1 VLTRSFAGGQLNL
14 ELDKIRTLIDR
25 DHDHAPQSEQPRK
38 VLLHPLSLLTLRVM
52 TTQSLVRA
60 ADVSTLR
67 PSPRCFSKGSKNAII
82 APAETPT
89 LIHGMIAAKVVG
101 RIELLNGEVERL
113 GREAVDRELDR
124 LIGELVSE
132 RDGAGDRDA
141 SPAMRVCNGCGT
153 AKLRSSAAAAPARR
167 VGAGRI
173 GPALK
178 HDVRS
183 RRRRQTPSPFRAP
196 SRARDGSK
204 RPGLFERELRRWLI
218 SSGFAEVRGGRLV
231 ATTDG
236 FSTPCAVFGEG

>member
-1 VLTRSFAGGQLNL
+1 
-14 ELDKIRTLIDR
+14 
-25 DHDHAPQSEQPRK
+25 
-38 VLLHPLSLLTLRVM
+38 VLLLDLEP
-52 TTQSLVRA
+52 
-60 ADVSTLR
+60 
-67 PSPRCFSKGSKNAII
+67 
-82 APAETPT
+82 
-89 LIHGMIAAKVVG
+89 MIAAKVVG
-101 RIELLNGEVERL
+101 RLELLNGEVERL
-113 GREAVDRELDR
+113 VREAVDREVDR

-153 AKLRSSAAAAPARR
+153 AKLPSAFERGRGTCKTCRR
-167 VGAGRI
+167 AGRI

-204 RPGLFERELRRWLI
+204 RPGLSERELRRWLI

-236 FSTPCAVFGEG
+236 FSTACAVFGEG